1 METPL
6 VSIIV
11 PCYNQGEYIAEALES
26 VECQTY
32 SNWECII
39 VDDGSTDNSKS
50 EIKKF
55 VDRDDR
61 FRYIYQDNQGVVS
74 ARNNAIAASDGKYI
88 LPLDGDDKIVSTYL
102 EMAVPILENDDNV
115 GLVYCDVETFGIE
128 HQNMWLRPVT
138 LRNILAFGCCVNASV
153 FRRKDFDI
161 VGGFKEYMHNGWEDW
176 EFFIS
181 IIELGRKA
189 EKIERVLF
197 YYRIL
202 PISRD
207 RTIENRQNLH
217 SEIVSRHAMAYYT
230 EYVKLLEEH
239 EIWSRNP
246 TVCDTISLLNGHPFF
261 YKIIHLNLE
270 LLKLLRKFYRKIKR

>member
-6 VSIIV
+6 ISIIV
-11 PCYNQGEYIAEALES
+11 PCFNQGEYITEALES

-50 EIKKF
+50 KIKTF
-55 VDRDDR
+55 VDRDNR
-61 FRYIYQDNQGVVS
+61 FQYIYQDNQGVVS
-74 ARNNAIAASDGKYI
+74 ARNNAITASKGKYI
-88 LPLDGDDKIVSTYL
+88 LPLDGDDKIVSLYL

-115 GLVYCDVETFGIE
+115 GLVYCDIEVFGVNS
-128 HQNMWLRPVT
+128 QNMSLRPVT
-138 LRNILAFGCCVNASV
+138 LRNILASGCCVNASV
-153 FRRKDFDI
+153 FRRQDFDI

-176 EFFIS
+176 DFFIS

-189 EKIERVLF
+189 EKIEKVLF

-217 SEIVSRHAMAYYT
+217 SEIVSRHAMSYYT
-230 EYVKLLEEH
+230 EYVKLLREY
-239 EIWSRNP
+239 EIWSSNP
-246 TVCDTISLLNGHPFF
+246 IVCDTISLIKESPLF

-270 LLKLLRKFYRKIKR
+270 LFKLLRKFCKIINR